1 MKKIKV
7 VNNAVTVTSDLSL
20 ENIRTLMQY
29 APEALKITQKN
40 KKDEEVEVFAIS
52 TTMTEP
58 SINEFGINFTQE
70 TENNHATITALF
82 PDYINTEEDKNQF
95 LKDHFFEVTKN
106 LFTIEKQAKKALNT
120 LDKELKTFSEI
131 VEHINVDE

>member
-106 LFTIEKQAKKALNT
+106 LITIEKQAKKALDT

>member
-106 LFTIEKQAKKALNT
+106 LFTIEKQAKKALDT

>member
-52 TTMTEP
+52 TTMAEP

-82 PDYINTEEDKNQF
+82 PDFINTEEEKNQF

-106 LFTIEKQAKKALNT
+106 LITIEKQAKKALDT